1 MAKVQKLRI
10 EDLTKR
16 NIWAISAAELNQM
29 LIDAK
34 QRDVFAESE
43 RHYMNIIRSV
53 FDLQYFDRSDE
64 ARAEQLR
71 DEHYDIFSIAAEG
84 EFNAVAIRKRSIQ
97 KVSDLTL
104 ENISHQQ
111 ASDVLRLIAN
121 NLGTGWQGLPLPLQD
136 IIQSAFYVDCSVM
149 PTYALHKKGGLAARR
164 KKDGYYVLEIP
175 RGSWTEAIFIKSKPK
190 PVFTAM
196 ADSRDDSVSAQER
209 DGLSDLARIL
219 AAGDEPNDED
229 LDEPEVGGDD
239 VQDPELEGGD
249 GLDVEPP
256 LSDELG
262 DDIDDEDDNPQFV
275 PLDDIDEN
283 AYSED
288 R

>member
-1 MAKVQKLRI
+1 MAKVQKLKI

-16 NIWAISAAELNQM
+16 NVWAISAAELNQM

-34 QRDVFAESE
+34 RRDVFAEFE
-43 RHYMNIIRSV
+43 HHYMNIIRPV

-64 ARAEQLR
+64 ARAERLR
-71 DEHYDIFSIAAEG
+71 SEHYDIFSIPATGAH
-84 EFNAVAIRKRSIQ
+84 NALAIRKRSIQ
-97 KVSDLTL
+97 KVTDLTL

-111 ASDVLRLIAN
+111 AADVLRLIAD

-136 IIQSAFYVDCSVM
+136 IISSAFYVDCSVM

-175 RGSWTEAIFIKSKPK
+175 RGSWTEAIFIKPKPK
-190 PVFTAM
+190 PVFTA
-196 ADSRDDSVSAQER
+196 AGDAREGSRAER
-209 DGLSDLARIL
+209 EGLSDLARIL
-219 AAGDEPNDED
+219 AADDEGGEERMDEEPEVADED
-229 LDEPEVGGDD
+229 LQDEA
-239 VQDPELEGGD
+239 ELD
-249 GLDVEPP
+249 GEETLDVEPP

-275 PLDDIDEN
+275 SLDDIDDE
-283 AYSED
+283 AYVD
-288 R
+288 K

>member
-1 MAKVQKLRI
+1 MARVQKLKI

-16 NIWAISAAELNQM
+16 NVWAISAAELNRM

-34 QRDVFAESE
+34 RRDVFAELE
-43 RHYMNIIRSV
+43 RHYMNIIRPV
-53 FDLQYFDRSDE
+53 FDLQYLNRGDE
-64 ARAEQLR
+64 ARVEQLR
-71 DEHYDIFSIAAEG
+71 GERYDIFSIPAEG
-84 EFNAVAIRKRSIQ
+84 GHNAVAIRKRSVT
-97 KVSDLTL
+97 KVTDLTL
-104 ENISHQQ
+104 ENIAHQQ

-175 RGSWTEAIFIKSKPK
+175 RGSWTEAIFIKAKPK

-196 ADSRDDSVSAQER
+196 ANAREDSRSER
-209 DGLSDLARIL
+209 EGLSDLARLL
-219 AAGDEPNDED
+219 AADDEGSDELPEEQEAGDED
-229 LDEPEVGGDD
+229 LQEEA
-239 VQDPELEGGD
+239 ELESEEA
-249 GLDVEPP
+249 LDVEPP
-256 LSDELG
+256 LTDELD

-275 PLDDIDEN
+275 SLDDIDEET
-283 AYSED
+283 YSED